1 MTAPRDW
8 DKEMAEI
15 DKVIAKAP
23 APTQVPAKAGGGQA
37 PAPRQS
43 GGPAPV
49 PPASRKAA
57 FGTWL
62 KVLLGAVLGAAMT
75 QWPYANACGVGL
87 FLYLGA
93 AGVVVVAGLWGALSS
108 WNRRLGL
115 AHVLSLLVTLWGL
128 TLVTAVALPRLG
140 YVQVR
145 PPATWFCP

>member
-23 APTQVPAKAGGGQA
+23 AAAPVPAKAGGGQS

-43 GGPAPV
+43 SGPAPA
-49 PPASRKAA
+49 PPSSGKAA
-57 FGTWL
+57 LGTWL
-62 KVLLGAVLGAAMT
+62 KVLLGALLGGAMT
-75 QWPYANACGVGL
+75 QWPYANECGVGL
-87 FLYLGA
+87 FIYLGA
-93 AGVVVVAGLWGALSS
+93 AGVVVIAGLWGALSS
-108 WNRRLGL
+108 WNRRMGF
-115 AHVLSLLVTLWGL
+115 AHVLSLLVTLWGIG
-128 TLVTAVALPRLG
+128 LVTAVALPRMG